1 MMDPIL
7 SMIGIC
13 RKAGRIEA
21 GEEPVDAV
29 VRARDARL
37 LLLAADA
44 VSRSI
49 GSGSALPVGAI
60 TSLLGA
66 PFFLTLIFGK
76 KEGGVC

>member
-1 MMDPIL
+1 M
-7 SMIGIC
+7 S
-13 RKAGRIEA
+13 RNEA
-21 GEEPVDAV
+21 FTPWQCPLCGGA
-29 VRARDARL
+29 